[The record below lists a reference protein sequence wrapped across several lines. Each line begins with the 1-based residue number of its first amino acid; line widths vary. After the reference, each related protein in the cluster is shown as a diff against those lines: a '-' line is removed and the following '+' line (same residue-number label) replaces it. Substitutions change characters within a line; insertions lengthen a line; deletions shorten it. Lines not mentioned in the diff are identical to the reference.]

1 MKSKDS
7 SKYILVKNL
16 SFESF
21 EFLELFNNNNNNPK
35 GVKAL

>member
-7 SKYILVKNL
+7 SKYFLVKNL
-16 SFESF
+16 SF

>member
-1 MKSKDS
+1 MKNKNS
-7 SKYILVKNL
+7 SKYFLVKK
-16 SFESF
+16 FSF

>member
-1 MKSKDS
+1 MKNKDS
-7 SKYILVKNL
+7 SKYFFVTN
-16 SFESF
+16 FSF

>member
-7 SKYILVKNL
+7 SKYFLVTN
-16 SFESF
+16 FSF

>member
-1 MKSKDS
+1 MKNKDS
-7 SKYILVKNL
+7 SKYFLVTN
-16 SFESF
+16 FSF

>member
-1 MKSKDS
+1 MKNKNS
-7 SKYILVKNL
+7 SKYFLVKKF
-16 SFESF
+16 SI

>member
-1 MKSKDS
+1 MNYKNSP
-7 SKYILVKNL
+7 KYFLVTN
-16 SFESF
+16 FSF